1 MIDKNFDPWKRVRE
15 FRPEALLQE
24 SSDLVQWPI
33 KLYKAPKLSPYYH
46 GGHLLIAAD
55 CSAFSYPGFHDA
67 LSKGRIPLICCPEN
81 DFDIT
86 VKLADIFSLNDIAS
100 VTIVTMDRA
109 ARYPAHPVVPCPPH
123 RCAPAFHRRSRRG
136 AARSSPDCEQ
146 G

>member
-81 DFDIT
+81 DFDRDHGQA
-86 VKLADIFSLNDIAS
+86 VLCGAQG
-100 VTIVTMDRA
+100 
-109 ARYPAHPVVPCPPH
+109 H
-123 RCAPAFHRRSRRG
+123 G
-136 AARSSPDCEQ
+136 AARRESKPPAHSRADHKFICRC
-146 G
+146 

>member
-15 FRPEALLQE
+15 FRPE
-24 SSDLVQWPI
+24 
-33 KLYKAPKLSPYYH
+33 
-46 GGHLLIAAD
+46 AD

-100 VTIVTMDRA
+100 VTIVTMDKPCCAELKDMVLRA
-109 ARYPAHPVVPCPPH
+109 VKASRLPIPVQITNLFVD
-123 RCAPAFHRRSRRG
+123 AEEV
-136 AARSSPDCEQ
+136 D
-146 G
+146 

>member
-15 FRPEALLQE
+15 FNPESLLQE

-46 GGHLLIAAD
+46 HGHLLIAAD

-67 LSKGRIPLICCPEN
+67 LSKGRVPLICCPEN

-86 VKLADIFSLNDIAS
+86 VKLADI
-100 VTIVTMDRA
+100 VTMDKPCCAELKDMVLRA
-109 ARYPAHPVVPCPPH
+109 VKQSRMPIPVQITNLFVD
-123 RCAPAFHRRSRRG
+123 AEEV
-136 AARSSPDCEQ
+136 D
-146 G
+146 

>member
-100 VTIVTMDRA
+100 VTIVTMDKPCCAESKQA
-109 ARYPAHPVVPCPPH
+109 ACPSPC
-123 RCAPAFHRRSRRG
+123 RS
-136 AARSSPDCEQ
+136 Q
-146 G
+146 IYL

>member
-55 CSAFSYPGFHDA
+55 CSAFPIRGFTTH
-67 LSKGRIPLICCPEN
+67 CQ
-81 DFDIT
+81 
-86 VKLADIFSLNDIAS
+86 
-100 VTIVTMDRA
+100 
-109 ARYPAHPVVPCPPH
+109 
-123 RCAPAFHRRSRRG
+123 RG
-136 AARSSPDCEQ
+136 GFR
-146 G
+146 

>member
-15 FRPEALLQE
+15 FSPEALLQE

-46 GGHLLIAAD
+46 HGHLLIAAD

-67 LSKGRIPLICCPEN
+67 LSKGRVPLICCPEN

-86 VKLADIFSLNDIAS
+86 VKLADIFRLKDM
-100 VTIVTMDRA
+100 VLRA
-109 ARYPAHPVVPCPPH
+109 VKQSRLPIPVQITNLFVD
-123 RCAPAFHRRSRRG
+123 AEEV
-136 AARSSPDCEQ
+136 D
-146 G
+146 